1 MNVESILKLLSGIAL
16 FLFGMSLMGDSLK
29 LVAGNKLEMILYKL
43 TGSPIKG
50 FIFGSGITFVIQSSS
65 ATSVMTVG
73 FVNSGMMKVRQAIP
87 VVLGAVFGT
96 SITGWVICLS
106 SLNGAS
112 GILSLFSTNTI
123 TCVAA
128 IVGVVLRM
136 FSKKRFNNHLGNV
149 LLGFSVLMFGMS
161 TMSGAVSPLR
171 ESQAFISILTT
182 FSNPIVGILVGL
194 LFTSVI
200 QSASAAVGI
209 LQVLTVTGTITFDI
223 ALPLIMG
230 ISIGAAVPVLL
241 TAVGAT
247 REGKTTA
254 FAYLVS
260 NVIGVVIAAVI
271 YYGLDIVIDFGF
283 NNVLMNMVTVAAL
296 NSVYRFIV
304 VIILLPLYKQIE
316 KVSAL
321 FVPSK
326 TKGVKDNFE
335 LMPMEERFINHPTL
349 AIEQSRNAVKDMAE
363 KVKEGLFLAFSLLN
377 NYSHEKYDRIQAIED
392 VVDKYEDKIGAY
404 LIKITSNE
412 LDFDQTEDIGEY
424 LHTITDF
431 ERMSDHAVNLAE
443 SSKELNDKK
452 LVFSEQA
459 RYELSVIGDAV
470 EEIVTSAITAFTY
483 KDLAVATKIEALEE
497 VIDNL
502 CAEIKHNHIE
512 RLQNGKCNIAAG
524 FVLNDILTDYERIAD
539 HCSNIAIAIISIFAD
554 DFDPHEYINSLKQ
567 MKLETFIHHMDE
579 YSMKYKLN
587 GDRTA

>member
-316 KVSAL
+316 NVSAL

-326 TKGVKDNFE
+326 TKGVKDNF
-335 LMPMEERFINHPTL
+335 
-349 AIEQSRNAVKDMAE
+349 
-363 KVKEGLFLAFSLLN
+363 
-377 NYSHEKYDRIQAIED
+377 
-392 VVDKYEDKIGAY
+392 
-404 LIKITSNE
+404 
-412 LDFDQTEDIGEY
+412 
-424 LHTITDF
+424 
-431 ERMSDHAVNLAE
+431 
-443 SSKELNDKK
+443 
-452 LVFSEQA
+452 
-459 RYELSVIGDAV
+459 
-470 EEIVTSAITAFTY
+470 
-483 KDLAVATKIEALEE
+483 
-497 VIDNL
+497 
-502 CAEIKHNHIE
+502 
-512 RLQNGKCNIAAG
+512 
-524 FVLNDILTDYERIAD
+524 
-539 HCSNIAIAIISIFAD
+539 
-554 DFDPHEYINSLKQ
+554 
-567 MKLETFIHHMDE
+567 
-579 YSMKYKLN
+579 
-587 GDRTA
+587 